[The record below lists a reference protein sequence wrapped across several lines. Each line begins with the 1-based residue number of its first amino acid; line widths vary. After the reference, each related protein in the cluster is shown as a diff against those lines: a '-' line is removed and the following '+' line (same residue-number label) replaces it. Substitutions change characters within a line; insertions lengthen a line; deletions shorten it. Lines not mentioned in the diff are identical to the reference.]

1 MPTMARESHAAHDRS
16 TADPPEKLMA
26 AALRLKPR
34 QRAAMADRLVE
45 SLPPDPAVE
54 AAWEAEIRKRIDE
67 IESGTVKTIP
77 WSIARR
83 QIFAA
88 RRKKK

>member
-1 MPTMARESHAAHDRS
+1 MPAMERDSHASHERS
-16 TADPPEKLMA
+16 AADSPEKLLA

-45 SLPPDPAVE
+45 SLPPDPQVE
-54 AAWEAEIRKRIDE
+54 AAWEVEIKKRIDE
-67 IESGTVKTIP
+67 IESGAVKPIP